1 MDIAWIGHAA
11 FRLRGR
17 DAAIVMDPAPSSTGF
32 RLNRPQADIVT
43 VSNDAP
49 GHSWSAGVGGE
60 WKHCLS
66 GPGEFEIKNVLVTG
80 VETSGGQ
87 DQSNAGR
94 NVAFVVTI
102 DDLIVAHLGDITATP
117 SPAALEE
124 LNRADV
130 VLLPIGGNGHM
141 DAAGAVEVMGMLE
154 PPLVIPM
161 LYKAGSET
169 ATLDGV
175 EMFLK
180 ATGASMPETV
190 DNHVNLTRRDLSE
203 TTTVLVLNPRGETD

>member
-17 DAAIVMDPAPSSTGF
+17 DAAVVMDPAPSSTGF
-32 RLNRPQADIVT
+32 RLNRPQADLLT

-49 GHSWSAGVGGE
+49 EHSWSEGVGGE

-80 VETSGGQ
+80 IETPGGQ
-87 DQSNAGR
+87 DQGNAVR
-94 NVAFVVTI
+94 NIAFVVTI
-102 DDLIVAHLGDITATP
+102 DDLIVAHLGDMTAAP

-141 DAAGAVEVMGMLE
+141 DAGTAAEVMGMLE

-161 LYKAGSET
+161 LYKAGSEK

-175 EMFLK
+175 EAFLK
-180 ATGASMPETV
+180 ATGASMPENV
-190 DNHVNLTRRDLSE
+190 DNHVNLTRRDLTE